1 MEISERIKE
10 VRKHLGLTLEK
21 FGERIGLKKA
31 NLSMIEND
39 KSTPTEQTILFIC
52 KEYKVNKDWLL
63 YGKGDMFE
71 TSAQSEALNALKEEY
86 NLDDFSMQL
95 IEAYASLNSE
105 QHQAVHEFIENLPNL
120 NLTSSDEE
128 AVTEEINKTT
138 EELEAEYEKAL
149 GFASKTNSSALST
162 TDEKEA

>member
-1 MEISERIKE
+1 MEANERLKE

-21 FGERIGLKKA
+21 FGEKIGLKK
-31 NLSMIEND
+31 NSLSTLENG
-39 KSTPTEQTILFIC
+39 KSTLTEQTILLVC
-52 KEYKVNKDWLL
+52 KEYKVNKNWLL

-95 IEAYASLNSE
+95 IEAYASLDPE

-128 AVTEEINKTT
+128 VATEELNKTT

-149 GFASKTNSSALST
+149 GFAPGTDLSASNI

>member
-1 MEISERIKE
+1 MEINERIKE
-10 VRKHLGLTLEK
+10 VRKRLGYTLER
-21 FGERIGLKKA
+21 FGEKIGITKSS
-31 NLSMIEND
+31 LSTIESGKTNPG
-39 KSTPTEQTILFIC
+39 TQTILLIC
-52 KEYKVNKDWLL
+52 KEYKVNKEWLL

-95 IEAYASLNSE
+95 IEAYASLNQE
-105 QHQAVHEFIENLPNL
+105 QHQAVHEFIENSPNL

-128 AVTEEINKTT
+128 AATEEINKTT

-149 GFASKTNSSALST
+149 GFAPGTDLSASNI